1 MAEFINSLVE
11 KLSVQMDKDS
21 IKKWILIYI
30 QEVLE
35 AFVAILII
43 RIAIDKSV
51 DLYRIILVSL
61 VIGFVTMILEN
72 YNSTFN
78 SNLKQGITFTAGSQM
93 ISGFLNN

>member
-1 MAEFINSLVE
+1 MYSINNE
-11 KLSVQMDKDS
+11 AWQDIDKETL
-21 IKKWILIYI
+21 KKWILIYV

-43 RIAIDKSV
+43 RIAVDKDIDFYK
-51 DLYRIILVSL
+51 ITLVSL
-61 VIGFVTMILEN
+61 GIGFLTMILEN

-78 SNLKQGITFTAGSQM
+78 SNLKQGITFTAGSQI

>member
-1 MAEFINSLVE
+1 MIKAWQDI
-11 KLSVQMDKDS
+11 DKETL
-21 IKKWILIYI
+21 KKWILIYV

-43 RIAIDKSV
+43 RIAVDKDIDFYK
-51 DLYRIILVSL
+51 ITLVSL
-61 VIGFVTMILEN
+61 GIGFLTMILEN

-78 SNLKQGITFTAGSQM
+78 SNLKQGITFTAGSQI

>member
-1 MAEFINSLVE
+1 MIKVFQDNKET
-11 KLSVQMDKDS
+11 
-21 IKKWILIYI
+21 IKKWMLIYV

-43 RIAIDKSV
+43 RIAVDKGIDFYK
-51 DLYRIILVSL
+51 IILVSL
-61 VIGFVTMILEN
+61 AIGFLTMILEN

>member
-1 MAEFINSLVE
+1 MIKVLQDNKE
-11 KLSVQMDKDS
+11 S
-21 IKKWILIYI
+21 IKKWLLIYA

-35 AFVAILII
+35 AFIAILII
-43 RIAIDKSV
+43 RIAIDKGI
-51 DLYRIILVSL
+51 DLYKIILVSL
-61 VIGFVTMILEN
+61 AIGFLTMILEN